1 MDRRTFLAGTGAVLL
16 ATPVAAEGQQP
27 SGRAQQ
33 LSGRIPR
40 VGYLGAGPGR
50 AGFEHLSEAFRERL
64 REIGYVE
71 GHNVT
76 IEYRFAEQ
84 RYERLPDLAAELV
97 RLGVDVIFAPGDL
110 PAAGAKQ
117 ATQTIPVVFTGAT
130 DPVASQFVMGL
141 SRPGG
146 NMTGLTQSGTQVT
159 AKRLSLLKQAIPRL
173 SLVAV
178 LSNPLAH
185 SHHLAVIY
193 DAAVSLRVKP
203 QVFAARSP
211 QDLEQTFVAMVK
223 DHAQAVLLLPD
234 SIFYQARDQL
244 GQLALRH
251 RLPMIGW
258 RPDFASAGAL
268 MAYGASL
275 TAHYRRAG
283 VLVGKILSGAKPS
296 DLPVEEPAK
305 LELIVNLRTAK
316 TLGLTI
322 PRSLLARADQVIE

>member
-1 MDRRTFLAGTGAVLL
+1 MDRRAFISVLTGGLLVTPLAAR
-16 ATPVAAEGQQP
+16 AQQP

-33 LSGRIPR
+33 PGGRLPR
-40 VGYLGAGPGR
+40 VGWLGAGPGR
-50 AGFEHLSEAFRERL
+50 TGVEHLTEALRDGL

-110 PAAGAKQ
+110 QATGAKQ
-117 ATQTIPVVFTGAT
+117 ATQTIPIVFTGAT
-130 DPVASQFVMGL
+130 DPVASQFVISL

-159 AKRLSLLKQAIPRL
+159 AKRLSLLKEAVPKL
-173 SLVAV
+173 SRVAV
-178 LSNPLAH
+178 LSNPTAH

-193 DAAVSLRVKP
+193 DAAVALKATPHVFEARGP
-203 QVFAARSP
+203 QE
-211 QDLEQTFVAMVK
+211 LEKAFVAMMN

-234 SIFYQARDQL
+234 SNFYNARDQL

-268 MAYGASL
+268 MAYGASI
-275 TAHYRRAG
+275 TADYRRAG
-283 VLVGKILSGAKPS
+283 VLVGKILNGAKPS

-322 PRSLLARADQVIE
+322 PQSLLARADRVIE

>member
-1 MDRRTFLAGTGAVLL
+1 MLTGGLL
-16 ATPVAAEGQQP
+16 ATPLAARAQQP

-33 LSGRIPR
+33 PSGRLPR
-40 VGYLGAGPGR
+40 VGWLGAGPGR
-50 AGFEHLSEAFRERL
+50 AGTEHLTEAFREGL

-84 RYERLPDLAAELV
+84 RPERLPDLAAELV
-97 RLGVDVIFAPGDL
+97 RLGVDVIFAGGDL
-110 PAAGAKQ
+110 PADGAKQ
-117 ATQTIPVVFTGAT
+117 ATQTIPIVFTGAT
-130 DPVASQFVMGL
+130 DPVASQFVMSL

-146 NMTGLTQSGTQVT
+146 NMTGFTQSGTQVT
-159 AKRLSLLKQAIPRL
+159 AKRLSLLKEAVPKL
-173 SLVAV
+173 SRVAV
-178 LSNPLAH
+178 LSNPLAP

-193 DAAVSLRVKP
+193 DAAVAVRAKP
-203 QVFAARSP
+203 HVFAARSP
-211 QDLEQTFVAMVK
+211 QDLETVFVAIVK
-223 DHAQAVLLLPD
+223 DRAQAVLPLPD

-251 RLPMIGW
+251 RLPLIGW

-275 TAHYRRAG
+275 TADYRHAG
-283 VLVGKILSGAKPS
+283 VLVGKILNGAKPS
-296 DLPVEEPAK
+296 DLPVEEPEK

-316 TLGLTI
+316 TLGLTV
-322 PRSLLARADQVIE
+322 PQSLLLRADQVIQ